1 MASTGTWKEIGE
13 ATLTRQS
20 LEALLRNEIPAIRIR
35 NFATAAECAGFAKAV
50 EDTDYK
56 FYSVAKKVGYIGLAQ
71 IEYRWNRPKADYF
84 KDAAVAYEQLN
95 DLQNRSFDVIN
106 RLMETLQ
113 AVAGGTVKIA
123 EEAELGRY
131 YAGIARIA
139 AEGVDLHADW
149 APLNSP
155 TYDIARIDGQL
166 GWNFYAQELI
176 EGGDTTVYNAPWTP
190 DCAPGEIP
198 KSYGLDYAIV
208 EGAKTFTFNPNTADV
223 VIFNT
228 RNPHEIAAGVAGPGR
243 NRISIGSFVGR
254 MPNNDLVLWS

>member
-1 MASTGTWKEIGE
+1 MASLGTWTQVGE
-13 ATLTRQS
+13 SALTKDTLN
-20 LEALLRNEIPAIRIR
+20 ALLRNEIAAIRIP
-35 NFATAAECAGFAKAV
+35 NFATLAECTGFAKAV

-84 KDAAVAYEQLN
+84 KDAATAHEQLE
-95 DLQNRSFDVIN
+95 DLQQRSFDVIG
-106 RLMETLQ
+106 RLIATLQ
-113 AVAGGTVKIA
+113 AVADGTVKVA
-123 EEAELGRY
+123 EEADLGRY

-176 EGGDTTVYNAPWTP
+176 EGGDTTVYNAPWNP
-190 DCAPGEIP
+190 ACAPGEIP

-208 EGAKTFTFNPNTADV
+208 DGAKTFTFRPSMADV

-243 NRISIGSFVGR
+243 NRISIGSFIGR